1 MAIFYGLRLPCRAV
15 LIVSAKMV
23 AETNREATE
32 QFFFDWPVFF
42 SDELDRCPLEK

>member
-1 MAIFYGLRLPCRAV
+1 MAIIYELRLFCRPV

-32 QFFFDWPVFF
+32 QFFLIGQF
-42 SDELDRCPLEK
+42 SFPMNWTVVR